1 MISKRIKEIV
11 KLVPPYRRI
20 CDVGCD
26 HGYLVMEAFDQGLID
41 FAQLV
46 DNKEMPLLSA
56 KSNLKDYNKDSYEL
70 SLSNGIS
77 ELRSDIPCVCILGMG
92 GVLICDILKDTKK
105 RTNIKRLILQP
116 NKNSFEVRC
125 FLMENGYKITF
136 EEIIYDKKYYEV
148 IVAEVGTSNYSNLE
162 LKYGPINLKKKSLEF
177 KNYLEYKISLLKRI
191 NNKKVLEKI
200 KEMEDLLWK

>member
-105 RTNIKRLILQP
+105 ISFFKLNKANI
-116 NKNSFEVRC
+116 S
-125 FLMENGYKITF
+125 
-136 EEIIYDKKYYEV
+136 
-148 IVAEVGTSNYSNLE
+148 AEDIHNLE
-162 LKYGPINLKKKSLEF
+162 Q
-177 KNYLEYKISLLKRI
+177 KNNI
-191 NNKKVLEKI
+191 LEKYR
-200 KEMEDLLWK
+200 